1 MTQTVEQ
8 PAVEQLAIEQSKRPL
23 SGRGRRLRDLAT
35 RLTTPLLPD
44 DYLQLINPLWS
55 SRELRAKVEDVVP
68 QADDAATLVLRP
80 GWGWS
85 FDHQPGQYVGIG
97 VQVGG
102 RWHWRS
108 YSLTSPAVGAGDLLE
123 VTVKAMPE
131 GFVSDHLVRGL
142 EPGTIVRL
150 AAPQGDFVLPDPP
163 PGQILFLAAG
173 SGITPILSMLR
184 TLDRRG
190 SVPDVVLV
198 HTAPDADAM
207 LFREEIRE
215 LADRHPGLTVVEH
228 FSRERGRLSL
238 ADTEAL
244 DAACPDW
251 RNRAAW
257 ACGPEAMLD
266 AAERLWDRSGQK
278 QRLRLERFSATL
290 VGGGESG
297 SVTFARSGRSVEV
310 DGATTLLEA
319 GERDGATMP
328 AGCRMGICHTCVV
341 PLVSGTVRDLR
352 SGNEIT
358 GHESDAPPV
367 QTCVSAAVGDCV
379 LDV

>member
-1 MTQTVEQ
+1 
-8 PAVEQLAIEQSKRPL
+8 
-23 SGRGRRLRDLAT
+23 
-35 RLTTPLLPD
+35 
-44 DYLQLINPLWS
+44 
-55 SRELRAKVEDVVP
+55 
-68 QADDAATLVLRP
+68 
-80 GWGWS
+80 
-85 FDHQPGQYVGIG
+85 

-108 YSLTSPAVGAGDLLE
+108 YSLTSPAIGSGDLLE
-123 VTVKAMPE
+123 ITVKAMPE
-131 GFVSDHLVRGL
+131 GFVSEHLVRGL

-163 PGQILFLAAG
+163 PGRILFLAAG
-173 SGITPILSMLR
+173 SGITPILAMLR
-184 TLDRRG
+184 TLDRRSIKG
-190 SVPDVVLV
+190 QSTVPDVVLV

-207 LFREEIRE
+207 LFRDEIRD
-215 LADRHPGLTVVEH
+215 LTDRHPSLTVIEH
-228 FSRERGRLSL
+228 FTRERGRLSL
-238 ADTEAL
+238 ADPEAL
-244 DAACPDW
+244 DALCPDW
-251 RNRAAW
+251 RDRATW

-266 AAERLWDRSGQK
+266 AAESLWDRSGQK
-278 QRLRLERFSATL
+278 HQLRLERFSATL
-290 VGGGESG
+290 TGGGESG
-297 SVTFARSGRSVEV
+297 TVTFARSGRSVDV

-358 GHESDAPPV
+358 GHESEAPPV

-379 LDV
+379 LDI